1 VLKINDANNFRRTAL
16 GLCLIAGP
24 LVTLIGGLIAP
35 WEENDTT
42 AAWLRV
48 LAENPLRAQIGAV
61 CFYFGYLLIAVSIF
75 GILNLLR
82 GRAVVLGHVAGIF
95 AIWGWMTLPGMLV
108 VDFYD
113 LALAQSLD
121 LEQAVAISER
131 PQAYALA
138 PLIGLSI
145 PLGILALVLLVVAL
159 WRAGFAS
166 VWVPVLFFVGTA
178 VSFFGPPSV
187 VFFTIGPATWLATL
201 GYVGLRILRLS
212 DKDWERGGPLEA
224 EPSRVV

>member
-1 VLKINDANNFRRTAL
+1 MLKINDANNFRRTAL

-24 LVTLIGGLIAP
+24 LVTLIGGLVAP

-61 CFYFGYLLIAVSIF
+61 CFYFGYLLIAVSNF
-75 GILNLLR
+75 GILHLLR
-82 GRAVVLGHVAGIF
+82 HRAVVLGHVAGVL

-113 LALAQSLD
+113 LALAESLD
-121 LEQAVAISER
+121 LEQAVAIAER
-131 PQAYALA
+131 PQEYALA

-159 WRAGFAS
+159 WRAGFTP

-178 VSFFGPPSV
+178 VSFFGPPSQI
-187 VFFTIGPATWLATL
+187 FFSIGPATWLITL
-201 GYVGLRILRLS
+201 GYVGLKVLHLS
-212 DKDWERGGPLEA
+212 DKEWERGAAPATGP
-224 EPSRVV
+224 PRVA

>member
-1 VLKINDANNFRRTAL
+1 MLKINDANEFRRTAL

-35 WEENDTT
+35 WEESDTK

-48 LAENPLRAQIGAV
+48 LAENPLRAQAGAV
-61 CFYFGYLLIAVSIF
+61 CLYFGYLLIAVSIF

-82 GRAVVLGHVAGIF
+82 HRAVVLGHVAGVF
-95 AIWGWMTLPGMLV
+95 AIWGWITLPGLLV

-131 PQAYALA
+131 PQDYALA
-138 PLIGLSI
+138 PLIGLSV

-159 WRAGFAS
+159 WRTGFAP
-166 VWVPVLFFVGTA
+166 VWVPVLFFGGTA
-178 VSFFGPPSV
+178 VSFFGPPSQI
-187 VFFTIGPATWLATL
+187 FFSIGPATWLITL
-201 GYVGLRILRLS
+201 GYVGLKVLRLS
-212 DKDWERGGPLEA
+212 DKEWEYGVTPEY
-224 EPSRVV
+224 EPPRVV

>member
-1 VLKINDANNFRRTAL
+1 MLKINDANNFRRTAL

-24 LVTLIGGLIAP
+24 LVTLIGGLVAP

-42 AAWLRV
+42 AAWLQV
-48 LAENPLRAQIGAV
+48 LVENPLRAQIGAV

-75 GILNLLR
+75 GILHLLR
-82 GRAVVLGHVAGIF
+82 HRAVVLGHVAGVF

-121 LEQAVAISER
+121 LEQAVAIAER
-131 PQAYALA
+131 PQEYALA

-145 PLGILALVLLVVAL
+145 PLGILTLVFLVVAL
-159 WRAGFAS
+159 WRAGFVP

-178 VSFFGPPSV
+178 VSFFGPPGL
-187 VFFTIGPATWLATL
+187 VFFSIGPATWLITL
-201 GYVGLRILRLS
+201 GYVGLKVLRLS
-212 DKDWERGGPLEA
+212 DKEWERGATPATDPPLA
-224 EPSRVV
+224 V